1 LKNLEEPVKK
11 KAIEIANAMMDE
23 GYEEGRA
30 IPIAVLLRAGFFH
43 YSGLISAFRFVIVF
57 HQLIDFFFRSV
68 MDEGYEEGR
77 AIPIATSQAK
87 EWKKNASKEEID
99 QLMKSHS
106 RFQSLFS
113 SQVPRDSSMIAD
125 NPS

>member
-1 LKNLEEPVKK
+1 
-11 KAIEIANAMMDE
+11 MMDE

-30 IPIAVLLRAGFFH
+30 IPIATSQAKEWKKILRAGFFH

-68 MDEGYEEGR
+68 FLDEGYEEGR

-99 QLMKSHS
+99 QLMTFFITLIHHRIRDFN
-106 RFQSLFS
+106 RFFLHRFLEILQ
-113 SQVPRDSSMIAD
+113 
-125 NPS
+125 